1 MKLIEILRLFSF
13 LRGIQDNN
21 GSLVGS
27 LLYRLSTIIN
37 HLKPHVDEYNE
48 GIKKLN
54 EQFLS
59 TKEDGSLILNEH
71 GNPVFKLNADP
82 NAYNA
87 ALTDLYETEIQT
99 NMPAYIEPH
108 ELNDL
113 RVPSAGMGDDVS
125 LIFTMLS
132 KPKE

>member
-1 MKLIEILRLFSF
+1 
-13 LRGIQDNN
+13 
-21 GSLVGS
+21 
-27 LLYRLSTIIN
+27 LYRLSTIIN

-59 TKEDGSLILNEH
+59 TKEDGSLILNEN
-71 GNPVFKLNADP
+71 GNPVFKPNANP

-87 ALTDLYETEIQT
+87 ALNDLYETKIET
-99 NMPAYIEPH
+99 NLPAHIEPH
-108 ELNDL
+108 ELDDL

-125 LIFTMLS
+125 LLFAMLR
-132 KPKE
+132 KHKE